1 MWITADQLRQGSQA
15 YRQNEPR
22 DAMYKV
28 ATFLTS
34 HFWGQPAEMANG
46 LGVLLLTWNQAF
58 YRYGSFDFS
67 ALQLAIETHDGLLNK
82 YRDEEISAHTTVHEP
97 DVLKLYDGFL
107 EALRI
112 SSGKLAGRRSP
123 VSASKALHMLCPAYF
138 PLWDDKIAQA
148 YGCKYDYLKFMK
160 RMQEVAASL
169 TPEVGSENGRTLLKL
184 IDEYNFAKFTR
195 GWV

>member
-1 MWITADQLRQGSQA
+1 MLITVDELKQGCLA

-28 ATFLTS
+28 ASFLTD

-58 YRYGSFDFS
+58 YRYGSFDFA
-67 ALQLAIETHDGLLNK
+67 ALQSAIETNHDLLSE
-82 YRDEEISAHTTVHEP
+82 YRTQSILAHSPANEIEV
-97 DVLKLYDGFL
+97 VKLYDDFL
-107 EALRI
+107 EALRAPGGK
-112 SSGKLAGRRSP
+112 SGIRRSP

-148 YGCKYDYLKFMK
+148 YGCKYDYLKFMGL
-160 RMQEVAASL
+160 MQDLAGALAPKVDGED
-169 TPEVGSENGRTLLKL
+169 GRTVLKL